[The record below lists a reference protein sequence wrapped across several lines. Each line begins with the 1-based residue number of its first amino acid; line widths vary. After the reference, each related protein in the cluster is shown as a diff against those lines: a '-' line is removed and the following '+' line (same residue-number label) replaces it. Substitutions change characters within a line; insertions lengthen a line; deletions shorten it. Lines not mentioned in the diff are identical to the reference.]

1 MITERLVINL
11 NENQVI
17 EILTQSL
24 YTVIKVSAPMLIAS
38 LVIGLILSILQTITS
53 IQEQTLTFVPK
64 LLGVF
69 LSIMLFG
76 LWIMRT
82 IVEFTEYL
90 FTNFSTFIN
99 G

>member
-1 MITERLVINL
+1 M

-17 EILTQSL
+17 DILTQSL
-24 YTVIKVSAPMLIAS
+24 YIIIKTSAPMLIAS
-38 LVIGLILSILQTITS
+38 LVIGLILSVLQTITS

-64 LLGVF
+64 LIGVF
-69 LSIMLFG
+69 LAVMFFG

-90 FTNFSTFIN
+90 FTNFGTFIN

>member
-1 MITERLVINL
+1 M

-17 EILTQSL
+17 EILVETL
-24 YTVIKVSAPMLIAS
+24 YLIIKTSAPMLIAS
-38 LVIGLILSILQTITS
+38 LVIGLILSVLQTITS

-69 LSIMLFG
+69 LAVMLFG
-76 LWIMRT
+76 LWIMRS
-82 IVEFTEYL
+82 VSEFMQYL
-90 FTNFSTFIN
+90 IENFNIFVN

>member
-1 MITERLVINL
+1 M

-17 EILTQSL
+17 EILVETL
-24 YTVIKVSAPMLIAS
+24 YLIIKTSAPMLIAS
-38 LVIGLILSILQTITS
+38 LVIGLILSVLQTITS

-69 LSIMLFG
+69 LAVMLFG
-76 LWIMRT
+76 LWIMRN
-82 IVEFTEYL
+82 ISEFMQYL
-90 FTNFSTFIN
+90 IENFNVFVN